1 MYIGELLA
9 QRMNL
14 LGYTDTYTLSKD
26 SLVATDIIENI
37 LDNKIQYENI
47 DELDIQ
53 FISEV
58 LYCSPEY
65 WADEKIRKKDWIIK
79 MDKKNS
85 KTNNVI
91 GKLQQFSIDFHCIRN
106 LIKEINDEI
115 NNNRERFK

>member
-1 MYIGELLA
+1 MYIGELLK
-9 QRMNL
+9 QRMEL
-14 LGYTDTYTLSKD
+14 LGYTNTYSLFKD
-26 SLVATDIIENI
+26 SLVATDVIEDI

-79 MDKKNS
+79 MDKK
-85 KTNNVI
+85 I
-91 GKLQQFSIDFHCIRN
+91 QKLIM
-106 LIKEINDEI
+106 
-115 NNNRERFK
+115 